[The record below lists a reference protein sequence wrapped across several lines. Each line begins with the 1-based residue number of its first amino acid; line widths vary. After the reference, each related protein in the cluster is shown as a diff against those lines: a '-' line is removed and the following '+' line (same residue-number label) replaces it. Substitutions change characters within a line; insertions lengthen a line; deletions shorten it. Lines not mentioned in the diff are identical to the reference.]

1 MKKIFFI
8 ALVFLFFDSYCQ
20 KNVHQLREK
29 LHNLPQNSSI
39 EVISKTDRQNLII
52 DTVQKDFFVP
62 QVNYNQLK
70 IIKYNDTIQ
79 KVTGEEEKKYRDK
92 LSLTLPGDR
101 IKKIPEFHM
110 EIPEDSGV
118 GGDPLI
124 FSPMFTNL
132 KPLVYDPDNEEGFT
146 SVLSFMLFSE
156 NGENKQ
162 KIKTPVHLEINSTRL
177 NTVPQRITMDYV
189 NLPSKDIKVFTR
201 EVKDSVDIKI
211 ITSSAPK
218 GYVYYLKVDPFLRLS
233 SHDNDIQ
240 GLGIEEAE
248 FDVQFRGSSSS
259 DEELVTIRSS
269 AGEVNPSS
277 FNLAYNKTQ
286 KVKVRS
292 QGLKDI
298 VLTASVATTGSTP
311 IPDSNTLVFEQKF
324 PFLFLGFA
332 IIGGILGVLIRLGVE
347 GARKYPARM
356 MMSGI
361 LMGLLGSLAYYVL
374 GINLLELEVS
384 STFNEFAVL
393 TFSALCSLMLQPVFF
408 KEKNIPEI
416 EA

>member
-1 MKKIFFI
+1 MKNIFLISF
-8 ALVFLFFDSYCQ
+8 AFFFLHTHGQ
-20 KNVHQLREK
+20 A
-29 LHNLPQNSSI
+29 NLNQIRDRLNRLPTNSSI
-39 EVISKTDRQNLII
+39 EVSSRVDHQNLTI
-52 DTVQKDFFVP
+52 DTVQNDFFVP
-62 QVNYNQLK
+62 QVDFNQSK

-79 KVTGEEEKKYRDK
+79 KVSREDVLKYRDK

-101 IKKIPEFHM
+101 IKKIPEFHI

-118 GGDPLI
+118 GGNPLI

-132 KPLVYDPDNEEGFT
+132 KPLVYDPDNEEGYT
-146 SVLSFMLFSE
+146 SILSFMLFSE
-156 NGENKQ
+156 NGENEQ

-177 NTVPQRITMDYV
+177 NTVPQRLTMDYV

-211 ITSSAPK
+211 ITNSAPK

-259 DEELVTIRSS
+259 DEELVTIISS
-269 AGEVNPSS
+269 AGEVSPSS

-298 VLTASVATTGSTP
+298 VLSASVATTGSTP
-311 IPDSNTLVFEQKF
+311 IPDSNTLVFKQKF

-332 IIGGILGVLIRLGVE
+332 IIGGILGVLIRLGIE

-361 LMGLLGSLAYYVL
+361 LMGLLGSLTYYVL

-408 KEKNIPEI
+408 KEKNVPEI
-416 EA
+416 EP